1 MNLKNTILIML
12 SIIFLGN
19 FNLVAEKEKTSNVT
33 IIPIEGPIEQALL
46 YVIRRGF
53 DQAVRNN
60 SDAIILQMNTPGGA
74 VNAAGEIISLIG
86 KMDIPIYTYVD
97 NGAYSA
103 GAFIA
108 LATPRIYMSPGSV
121 IGAATPMMM
130 SPMGGVQDMPPD
142 VKEKMT
148 SAVCAMVRAAAEQG
162 GHDPELAEC
171 MVRAELEYK
180 VGRKIISKQGELLT
194 MTNTEAEQLVNKSE
208 TLLSSGTAKN
218 IDELLTFLK
227 LEKSE
232 TNYIKTTGSE
242 KFARAIASIAPILML
257 IGMGGLW
264 LEFKTPG
271 FGFFGLLG
279 GTCLILFFFGHHI
292 AGLSGM
298 EDLIFFIIGIILIAL
313 ELFVTPGFGILGISG
328 LAISLFS
335 LVNAMSERL
344 PGSWKPI
351 SFEFSTFSEPLL
363 NVVIAFIGS
372 IGMLAIVGKYIPKTT
387 LFSNITLNETISN
400 NFDQD
405 NSIGSIGIT
414 INDLR
419 PSGTAKF
426 KNKKL
431 DVVTSGEF
439 ISKNTEIK
447 IISLEGTKVIVRKI

>member
-1 MNLKNTILIML
+1 MNLKKVILVIL
-12 SIIFLGN
+12 SITFFSN
-19 FNLVAEKEKTSNVT
+19 FDVNGDVDNSLNVT

-46 YVIRRGF
+46 YVVRRGF

-60 SDAIILQMNTPGGA
+60 SEAIILQMNTPGGA
-74 VNAAGEIISLIG
+74 VNSAGEIINLIG
-86 KMDIPIYTYVD
+86 KMDIPIYTFVD

-108 LATPRIYMSPGSV
+108 LATPKIYMSPGSV

-171 MVRAELEYK
+171 MVRADLEYK
-180 VGRKIISKQGELLT
+180 VGRSIISKKGELLT
-194 MTNTEAEQLVNKSE
+194 MTNTEAEQMISKDK
-208 TLLSSGTAKN
+208 TLLSSGTAQN
-218 IDELLTFLK
+218 INELLK
-227 LEKSE
+227 LLELE
-232 TNYIKTTGSE
+232 NAEINFIKTTGSE

-279 GTCLILFFFGHHI
+279 AVCLILFFFGHHI

-298 EDLIFFIIGIILIAL
+298 EDLIFFMIGIILIAV
-313 ELFVTPGFGILGISG
+313 ELFITPGFGFIGLSG

-351 SFEFSTFSEPLL
+351 SFEFSTFSEPLI
-363 NVVIAFIGS
+363 NVAIAFIGS
-372 IGMLAIVGKYIPKTT
+372 IGMLAIVGKYVPKTV
-387 LFSNITLNETISN
+387 LFSNLSLSETIENHSKKN
-400 NFDQD
+400 NL
-405 NSIGSIGIT
+405 IGSLGIT

-426 KNKKL
+426 NNKKI

-439 ISKNTEIK
+439 LSKNTKVE
-447 IISLEGTKVIVRKI
+447 IISVNGSRITVKEI

>member
-1 MNLKNTILIML
+1 MKLKKIILVIL
-12 SIIFLGN
+12 SFLFLSN
-19 FNLVAEKEKTSNVT
+19 FNVNGEIESSNNITV
-33 IIPIEGPIEQALL
+33 IPIEGPIEQALL
-46 YVIRRGF
+46 YVVRRGF
-53 DQAVRNN
+53 DHAVRNE
-60 SDAIILQMNTPGGA
+60 SKAIILQMNTPGGA
-74 VNAAGEIISLIG
+74 VNSAGEIINLIG
-86 KMDIPIYTYVD
+86 KMNIPIYTYVD

-108 LATPRIYMSPGSV
+108 LATPKIYMSPGSV

-180 VGRKIISKQGELLT
+180 VGRNIISKKGELLT
-194 MTNTEAEQLVNKSE
+194 MTNTEAEQMISKNK
-208 TLLSSGTAKN
+208 TLLSSGTAQN
-218 IDELLTFLK
+218 INDLLK
-227 LEKSE
+227 LLELENSE
-232 TNYIKTTGSE
+232 ITIINTTGSE

-279 GTCLILFFFGHHI
+279 ATCLVLFFFGHHI

-298 EDLIFFIIGIILIAL
+298 EDLILFIIGIILIGV
-313 ELFVTPGFGILGISG
+313 ELFITPGFGIIGLGG

-351 SFEFSTFSEPLL
+351 SFEFSTFSEPLV
-363 NVVIAFIGS
+363 NVAIAFIGS
-372 IGMLAIVGKYIPKTT
+372 IGMLVLVGKYVPKTI
-387 LFSNITLNETISN
+387 LFSTLSLSETIQN
-400 NFDQD
+400 NSSQNDLV
-405 NSIGSIGIT
+405 GSVGIT
-414 INDLR
+414 TNDLR

-426 KNKKL
+426 NNKKL
-431 DVVTSGEF
+431 DVVTTGDF
-439 ISKNTEIK
+439 LSKNTKVE
-447 IISLEGTKVIVRKI
+447 IISVSGSRITVRKV

>member
-1 MNLKNTILIML
+1 MNLKKVILVFL
-12 SIIFLGN
+12 SITFFSN
-19 FNLVAEKEKTSNVT
+19 FDVNGDVDNSLNVT

-46 YVIRRGF
+46 YVVRRGF

-60 SDAIILQMNTPGGA
+60 SEAIILQMNTPGGA
-74 VNAAGEIISLIG
+74 VNSAGEIINLIG
-86 KMDIPIYTYVD
+86 KMDIPIYTFVD

-108 LATPRIYMSPGSV
+108 LATPKIYMSPGSV

-171 MVRAELEYK
+171 MVRADLEYK
-180 VGRKIISKQGELLT
+180 VGRSVISKKGELLT
-194 MTNTEAEQLVNKSE
+194 MTNTEAEQMISKDK
-208 TLLSSGTAKN
+208 TLLSSGTAQN
-218 IDELLTFLK
+218 INELLK
-227 LEKSE
+227 LLELE
-232 TNYIKTTGSE
+232 NAEINFIKTTGSE

-279 GTCLILFFFGHHI
+279 AVCLILFFFGHHI

-298 EDLIFFIIGIILIAL
+298 EDLIFFMIGIILIAV
-313 ELFVTPGFGILGISG
+313 ELFITPGFGFIGLSG

-351 SFEFSTFSEPLL
+351 SFEFSTFSEPLI
-363 NVVIAFIGS
+363 NVAIAFIGS
-372 IGMLAIVGKYIPKTT
+372 IGMLTIVGKYVPKTV
-387 LFSNITLNETISN
+387 LFSNLSLSETIENHSKKN
-400 NFDQD
+400 NL
-405 NSIGSIGIT
+405 IGSLGIT

-426 KNKKL
+426 NNKKI

-439 ISKNTEIK
+439 LPKNTKVE
-447 IISLEGTKVIVRKI
+447 IISVNGSRITVKEI

>member
-1 MNLKNTILIML
+1 MNLKKVILVFL
-12 SIIFLGN
+12 SITFFSN
-19 FNLVAEKEKTSNVT
+19 FDVNGDVDNSLNVT

-46 YVIRRGF
+46 YVVRRGF

-60 SDAIILQMNTPGGA
+60 SEAIILQMNTPGGA
-74 VNAAGEIISLIG
+74 VNSAGEIINLIG
-86 KMDIPIYTYVD
+86 KMDIPIYTFVD

-108 LATPRIYMSPGSV
+108 LATPKIYMSPGSV

-171 MVRAELEYK
+171 MVRADLEYK
-180 VGRKIISKQGELLT
+180 VGRNIISKKGELLT
-194 MTNTEAEQLVNKSE
+194 MTNTEAEQMISKDK
-208 TLLSSGTAKN
+208 TLLSSGTAQN
-218 IDELLTFLK
+218 INELLK
-227 LEKSE
+227 LLELE
-232 TNYIKTTGSE
+232 NAEINFIKTTGSE

-279 GTCLILFFFGHHI
+279 AVCLILFFFGHHI

-298 EDLIFFIIGIILIAL
+298 EDLIFFMIGIILIAV
-313 ELFVTPGFGILGISG
+313 ELFITPGFGFIGLSG

-351 SFEFSTFSEPLL
+351 SFEFSTFSEPLI
-363 NVVIAFIGS
+363 NVAIAFIGS
-372 IGMLAIVGKYIPKTT
+372 IGMLTIVGKYVPKTV
-387 LFSNITLNETISN
+387 LFSNLSLSETIENHSKKN
-400 NFDQD
+400 NL
-405 NSIGSIGIT
+405 IGSLGIT

-426 KNKKL
+426 NNKKI

-439 ISKNTEIK
+439 LPKNTKVE
-447 IISLEGTKVIVRKI
+447 IISVNGSRITVKEI

>member
-1 MNLKNTILIML
+1 MNLKNTILAIL
-12 SIIFLGN
+12 SITFLFN
-19 FNLVAEKEKTSNVT
+19 FNVIADKKNVSNVT

-46 YVIRRGF
+46 YVVRRGL

-74 VNAAGEIISLIG
+74 VNAAGEIINLIG
-86 KMDIPIYTYVD
+86 KMDIPIFTYVD

-108 LATPRIYMSPGSV
+108 LATPKIYMSPGSV

-180 VGRKIISKQGELLT
+180 VGKNIISKKGELLT
-194 MTNTEAEQLVNKSE
+194 MTNTEAEQLINKSE
-208 TLLSSGTAKN
+208 TLLSSGTVKN
-218 IDELLTFLK
+218 VDELLTFIELGDS
-227 LEKSE
+227 EK
-232 TNYIKTTGSE
+232 NYIKTTGSE

-298 EDLIFFIIGIILIAL
+298 EDLILFMIGIILIAL
-313 ELFVTPGFGILGISG
+313 EIFVTPGFGVLGFSG

-351 SFEFSTFSEPLL
+351 SFEFSTFSEPLF
-363 NVVIAFIGS
+363 NVIIAFIGS
-372 IGMLAIVGKYIPKTT
+372 IGMLMLVGKYIPKTT
-387 LFSNITLNETISN
+387 LFSNITLNETIEGN
-400 NFDQD
+400 INQN
-405 NSIGSIGIT
+405 NSIGSIGYT

-419 PSGTAKF
+419 PSGTVKF

-439 ISKNTEIK
+439 IPKNTEVK
-447 IISLEGTKVIVRKI
+447 IISIEGSKVIVRKI

>member
-1 MNLKNTILIML
+1 MNFKNTILIML
-12 SIIFLGN
+12 SLIFLGN
-19 FNLVAEKEKTSNVT
+19 FNLVAEKEKTTNVT

-130 SPMGGVQDMPPD
+130 SPMGGIQDMPPD

-171 MVRAELEYK
+171 MVRAGLEYK

-218 IDELLTFLK
+218 IDELLTFLN

-242 KFARAIASIAPILML
+242 KFARAIASVAPILML

-363 NVVIAFIGS
+363 NVVIAFVGS

-447 IISLEGTKVIVRKI
+447 IISLEGSKVIVRKI